1 MEVILGNVLSLLVG
15 IGSNRVVGEQD
26 LLTDVVELVS
36 YGVVVA
42 VVLEVLF
49 QGVYVVSH
57 P

>member
-1 MEVILGNVLSLLVG
+1 MEVVLGNVLSLLVG